1 MPQPPRRSMLF
12 VPALRPDRFSK
23 AIATGTDIV
32 IVDWEDAVVPERKAE
47 ARELTGTF
55 FGEPTDRPVLRYLR
69 INSPRLPDGLRD
81 LEALFEME
89 HLPDGIMIPKVESP
103 EEVRWLT
110 EILQPYRKDIELF
123 PTVETAKGVRAVAEV
138 ALASKA
144 TTILGFGAVDLVAET
159 GSDLSWD
166 SLLYTRSQV
175 VLAATE
181 ARVEA
186 LDTVWIE
193 INDQA
198 GLEKESRQAR
208 ALGFTGKAA
217 IHPSQVA
224 TINAA
229 FSPSVAEVDLA
240 RRIVEA
246 AEGDFSGALQVDG
259 KMIDEPVIVA
269 AHRTVA
275 RARRISAAAGQRSA
289 NA

>member
-32 IVDWEDAVVPERKAE
+32 IIDWEDAVVPERKAE

-246 AEGDFSGALQVDG
+246 TEGDFSGALQVDG

-269 AHRTVA
+269 AHRTMA
-275 RARRISAAAGQRSA
+275 RARRISAAPGT
-289 NA
+289 

>member
-1 MPQPPRRSMLF
+1 MLQPPRRSMLF

-23 AIATGTDIV
+23 AIATGADIV
-32 IVDWEDAVVPERKAE
+32 IVDWEDAVVPDRKAE

-55 FGEPTDRPVLRYLR
+55 FGDPTDRPVLRYLR

-89 HLPDGIMIPKVESP
+89 HLPDGIMVPKVESP
-103 EEVRWLT
+103 EEVRWIT
-110 EILQPYRKDIELF
+110 EILQPYRQDIELF

-138 ALASKA
+138 ALASDA

-159 GSDLSWD
+159 GSDLSWY

-181 ARVEA
+181 ARIEA

-193 INDQA
+193 IDDKA
-198 GLEKESRQAR
+198 GLADESRRAR

-224 TINAA
+224 PINAA
-229 FSPSVAEVDLA
+229 FSPSDAEVDLA

-246 AEGDFSGALQVDG
+246 AEGDFSGALQIDG
-259 KMIDEPVIVA
+259 KMIDEPVIIA
-269 AHRTVA
+269 ARRTME
-275 RARRISAAAGQRSA
+275 RAERISATAGT
-289 NA
+289 

>member
-1 MPQPPRRSMLF
+1 MLEPPRRSMLF

-47 ARELTGTF
+47 ARELTGNF

-69 INSPRLPDGLRD
+69 VNSPRLPDGLHD

-103 EEVRWLT
+103 EEIRWMT
-110 EILQPYRKDIELF
+110 EILQPYRQDIELF

-138 ALASKA
+138 ALASDA

-181 ARVEA
+181 ARIEA

-193 INDQA
+193 IDDQA
-198 GLEKESRQAR
+198 GLEDEARRAR
-208 ALGFTGKAA
+208 AIGFTGKAA

-224 TINAA
+224 PINAA
-229 FSPSVAEVDLA
+229 FSPSDTEVDLA

-246 AEGDFSGALQVDG
+246 AEGDFSGALQIDG
-259 KMIDEPVIVA
+259 KMIDEPVIIA
-269 AHRTVA
+269 ARRTMA
-275 RARRISAAAGQRSA
+275 RAERISAAAGT
-289 NA
+289 

>member
-1 MPQPPRRSMLF
+1 MSQPPRRSMLF

-23 AIATGTDIV
+23 AIATGADIV
-32 IVDWEDAVVPERKAE
+32 IVDWEDAVVPDRKAE

-55 FGEPTDRPVLRYLR
+55 FGDPTDRPVLRYLR

-103 EEVRWLT
+103 EEVRWMT
-110 EILQPYRKDIELF
+110 EILQPYRQDIELF

-138 ALASKA
+138 ALASDA

-181 ARVEA
+181 AHIEA

-193 INDQA
+193 IDDQT
-198 GLEKESRQAR
+198 GLEDESSRAR

-224 TINAA
+224 PINAA
-229 FSPSVAEVDLA
+229 FSPSDAEVDLA

-246 AEGDFSGALQVDG
+246 AEGDFSGALQIDG
-259 KMIDEPVIVA
+259 KMIDEPVIIA
-269 AHRTVA
+269 ARRTMA
-275 RARRISAAAGQRSA
+275 RAERISAAAGT
-289 NA
+289 

>member
-1 MPQPPRRSMLF
+1 MSHPPRRSMLF

-23 AIATGTDIV
+23 AIATGADIV
-32 IVDWEDAVVPERKAE
+32 IVDWEDAVVPDRKAE

-55 FGEPTDRPVLRYLR
+55 FGDPTDRPVLRYLR

-81 LEALFEME
+81 MEALFEME

-103 EEVRWLT
+103 EEVRWMA
-110 EILQPYRKDIELF
+110 EILRPYRNDIELF
-123 PTVETAKGVRAVAEV
+123 PTVETAKGVRAVAEI
-138 ALASKA
+138 ALASEA
-144 TTILGFGAVDLVAET
+144 TSILGFGAVDLVAET

-166 SLLYTRSQV
+166 ALLYTRSQV

-193 INDQA
+193 INDLA
-198 GLEKESRQAR
+198 GLEDEARRAR
-208 ALGFTGKAA
+208 ALGFSGKAA

-224 TINAA
+224 PINAA
-229 FSPSVAEVDLA
+229 FSPSEAEIDLA

-246 AEGDFSGALQVDG
+246 AESDFSGAVQIDG
-259 KMIDEPVIVA
+259 KMIDEPVIIA
-269 AHRTVA
+269 ARRTMA
-275 RARRISAAAGQRSA
+275 RAERISAAS
-289 NA
+289 N

>member
-1 MPQPPRRSMLF
+1 MLQPPRRSMLF

-47 ARELTGTF
+47 ARKLTGNF

-69 INSPRLPDGLRD
+69 VNSPRLPDGLHD

-103 EEVRWLT
+103 EEIRWMT
-110 EILQPYRKDIELF
+110 EILQPYRQDIELF

-138 ALASKA
+138 ALASDA

-181 ARVEA
+181 ARIEA

-193 INDQA
+193 IDDQA
-198 GLEKESRQAR
+198 GLEDEARRAR
-208 ALGFTGKAA
+208 AIGFTGKAA

-224 TINAA
+224 PINAA
-229 FSPSVAEVDLA
+229 FSPSDTEVDLA

-246 AEGDFSGALQVDG
+246 AEGDFSGALPIDG
-259 KMIDEPVIVA
+259 KMIDEPVIIA
-269 AHRTVA
+269 ARRTMA
-275 RARRISAAAGQRSA
+275 RAERISAAAGT
-289 NA
+289 

>member
-69 INSPRLPDGLRD
+69 INSPRIPDGLRD

-103 EEVRWLT
+103 EEVRWMT
-110 EILQPYRKDIELF
+110 EILQPYRQDIELF

-138 ALASKA
+138 ALASDA

-181 ARVEA
+181 ARIEA
-186 LDTVWIE
+186 LDTVWIK
-193 INDQA
+193 IDDQA
-198 GLEKESRQAR
+198 GLEDESRRAR
-208 ALGFTGKAA
+208 AIGFTGKAA

-224 TINAA
+224 PINAA
-229 FSPSVAEVDLA
+229 FSPSNAEVNLA

-246 AEGDFSGALQVDG
+246 AEGDFSGALQIDG
-259 KMIDEPVIVA
+259 KMIDEPVIIA
-269 AHRTVA
+269 ARRTMA
-275 RARRISAAAGQRSA
+275 RAERISAAAVT
-289 NA
+289 

>member
-55 FGEPTDRPVLRYLR
+55 FGELTDRPVLRYLR

-269 AHRTVA
+269 AHRTMA
-275 RARRISAAAGQRSA
+275 RARRISAAPGK
-289 NA
+289 

>member
-1 MPQPPRRSMLF
+1 MLQPPRRSMLF

-47 ARELTGTF
+47 ARELTGNF

-69 INSPRLPDGLRD
+69 VNSPRLPDGLRD

-103 EEVRWLT
+103 EEIRWMT
-110 EILQPYRKDIELF
+110 EILQPYRQDIELF

-138 ALASKA
+138 ALASDA

-181 ARVEA
+181 ARIEA

-193 INDQA
+193 IDDQA
-198 GLEKESRQAR
+198 GLEDEARRAR
-208 ALGFTGKAA
+208 AIGFTGKAA

-224 TINAA
+224 PINAA
-229 FSPSVAEVDLA
+229 FSPSDTEVDLA

-246 AEGDFSGALQVDG
+246 AEGDFSGALQIDG
-259 KMIDEPVIVA
+259 KMIDEPVIIA
-269 AHRTVA
+269 ARRTMA
-275 RARRISAAAGQRSA
+275 RAERISAAAGT
-289 NA
+289 

>member
-1 MPQPPRRSMLF
+1 MLQPPRRSMLF

-23 AIATGTDIV
+23 AIATGADIV
-32 IVDWEDAVVPERKAE
+32 IVDWEDAVVPDRKAE

-55 FGEPTDRPVLRYLR
+55 FGDPTDRPVLRYLR

-89 HLPDGIMIPKVESP
+89 HLPDGIMVPKVESP
-103 EEVRWLT
+103 EEVRWIT
-110 EILQPYRKDIELF
+110 EILQPYRQDIELF

-138 ALASKA
+138 ALASDA

-181 ARVEA
+181 ARIEA

-193 INDQA
+193 IDDQA
-198 GLEKESRQAR
+198 GLEDESRRAR
-208 ALGFTGKAA
+208 AIGFTGKAA

-224 TINAA
+224 PINAA
-229 FSPSVAEVDLA
+229 FSPSDAEVDLA

-246 AEGDFSGALQVDG
+246 AEGDFSGALQIDG
-259 KMIDEPVIVA
+259 KMIDEPVIIA
-269 AHRTVA
+269 ARRTMA
-275 RARRISAAAGQRSA
+275 RAERISAAAGT
-289 NA
+289 

>member
-55 FGEPTDRPVLRYLR
+55 FGELTDRPVLRYLR

-193 INDQA
+193 INDLA

-246 AEGDFSGALQVDG
+246 TEGDFSGALQVNG

-269 AHRTVA
+269 AHRTMA
-275 RARRISAAAGQRSA
+275 RARRISAAPGT
-289 NA
+289 

>member
-1 MPQPPRRSMLF
+1 MSNPPRRSMLF

-23 AIATGTDIV
+23 AIATGADIV
-32 IVDWEDAVVPERKAE
+32 IVDWEDAVVPDRKAE

-55 FGEPTDRPVLRYLR
+55 FGDPTDRPVLRYLR

-103 EEVRWLT
+103 EEVRWMT
-110 EILQPYRKDIELF
+110 EILQPYREDIELF

-138 ALASKA
+138 ALASDA

-181 ARVEA
+181 ARIEA

-198 GLEKESRQAR
+198 GLEEESRRAR

-224 TINAA
+224 PINAA
-229 FSPSVAEVDLA
+229 FSPSEAEIDLA

-246 AEGDFSGALQVDG
+246 AEGDFSGALQIDG
-259 KMIDEPVIVA
+259 KMIDEPVIIA
-269 AHRTVA
+269 ARRTMA
-275 RARRISAAAGQRSA
+275 RAQRISAASGT
-289 NA
+289 

>member
-217 IHPSQVA
+217 IHPSQVT

-269 AHRTVA
+269 AHRTMA
-275 RARRISAAAGQRSA
+275 RARRISAAPGT
-289 NA
+289 

>member
-1 MPQPPRRSMLF
+1 MPQPLRRSMLF

-89 HLPDGIMIPKVESP
+89 DLPDGIMIPKVESP

-110 EILQPYRKDIELF
+110 EILRPYRQDIELF

-138 ALASKA
+138 ALASEA

-181 ARVEA
+181 ARIEA

-193 INDQA
+193 INDQI
-198 GLEKESRQAR
+198 GLKEESRQAR

-224 TINAA
+224 PINAA
-229 FSPSVAEVDLA
+229 FSLSEAEVNLA

-259 KMIDEPVIVA
+259 KMIDEPVIIA
-269 AHRTVA
+269 ARRTMA
-275 RARRISAAAGQRSA
+275 RAERISAAAVT
-289 NA
+289 

>member
-1 MPQPPRRSMLF
+1 MLQPPRRSMLF

-47 ARELTGTF
+47 ARELTGNF

-69 INSPRLPDGLRD
+69 VNSPRLPDGLRD

-89 HLPDGIMIPKVESP
+89 YLPDGIMIPKVESP
-103 EEVRWLT
+103 EEIRWMT
-110 EILQPYRKDIELF
+110 EILQPYRQDIELF
-123 PTVETAKGVRAVAEV
+123 PTVETARGVRAVAEI
-138 ALASKA
+138 ALASDA

-181 ARVEA
+181 ARIEA

-193 INDQA
+193 IDDQA
-198 GLEKESRQAR
+198 GLEDESRRAR
-208 ALGFTGKAA
+208 AIGFTGKAA

-224 TINAA
+224 PINAA
-229 FSPSVAEVDLA
+229 FSPSDAEVDLA

-246 AEGDFSGALQVDG
+246 AEGDFSGALQIDG
-259 KMIDEPVIVA
+259 KMIDEPVIIA
-269 AHRTVA
+269 ARRTMA
-275 RARRISAAAGQRSA
+275 RAERISAAAGT
-289 NA
+289 

>member
-1 MPQPPRRSMLF
+1 MLF

-47 ARELTGTF
+47 ARELTGNF

-69 INSPRLPDGLRD
+69 VNSPRLPDGLRD

-89 HLPDGIMIPKVESP
+89 YLPDGIMIPKVESP
-103 EEVRWLT
+103 EEIRWMT
-110 EILQPYRKDIELF
+110 EILQPYRQDIELF
-123 PTVETAKGVRAVAEV
+123 PTVETARGVRAVAEI
-138 ALASKA
+138 ALASDA

-181 ARVEA
+181 ARIEA

-193 INDQA
+193 IDDQA
-198 GLEKESRQAR
+198 GLEDESRRAR
-208 ALGFTGKAA
+208 AIGFTGKAA

-224 TINAA
+224 PINAA
-229 FSPSVAEVDLA
+229 FSPSDAEVDLA

-246 AEGDFSGALQVDG
+246 AEGDFSGALQIDG
-259 KMIDEPVIVA
+259 KMIDEPVIIA
-269 AHRTVA
+269 ARRTMA
-275 RARRISAAAGQRSA
+275 RAERISAAAGT
-289 NA
+289 

>member
-1 MPQPPRRSMLF
+1 MSQPPRRSMLF

-23 AIATGTDIV
+23 AIATGADIV
-32 IVDWEDAVVPERKAE
+32 IVDWEDAVVPDRKAE

-55 FGEPTDRPVLRYLR
+55 FGDPTDRPVLRYLR

-103 EEVRWLT
+103 EEVRWMT
-110 EILQPYRKDIELF
+110 EILQPYRQDIELF

-138 ALASKA
+138 ALASDA

-181 ARVEA
+181 ARIEA

-193 INDQA
+193 IDDQA
-198 GLEKESRQAR
+198 GLEDESRRAR

-224 TINAA
+224 PINAA
-229 FSPSVAEVDLA
+229 FSPSDAEVDLA

-246 AEGDFSGALQVDG
+246 AEGDFSGALQIDG
-259 KMIDEPVIVA
+259 KMIDEPVIIA
-269 AHRTVA
+269 ARRTMA
-275 RARRISAAAGQRSA
+275 RAERISAAAGT
-289 NA
+289 

>member
-55 FGEPTDRPVLRYLR
+55 FGEPTERPVLRYLR

-89 HLPDGIMIPKVESP
+89 DLPDGIMIPKVESP

-110 EILQPYRKDIELF
+110 EILRPYRKDIELF

-198 GLEKESRQAR
+198 GLEKESRQAH

-269 AHRTVA
+269 AHRTMA
-275 RARRISAAAGQRSA
+275 RARRISAAPGT
-289 NA
+289 

>member
-1 MPQPPRRSMLF
+1 MLF

-217 IHPSQVA
+217 IHPSQVT

-269 AHRTVA
+269 AHRTMA
-275 RARRISAAAGQRSA
+275 RARRISAAPGT
-289 NA
+289 

>member
-1 MPQPPRRSMLF
+1 MLQPPRRSMLF

-47 ARELTGTF
+47 ARELTGNF

-69 INSPRLPDGLRD
+69 VNSPRLPDGLHD

-103 EEVRWLT
+103 EEIRWMT
-110 EILQPYRKDIELF
+110 EILQPYRQDIELF

-138 ALASKA
+138 ALASDA

-181 ARVEA
+181 ARIEA

-193 INDQA
+193 IDDQA
-198 GLEKESRQAR
+198 GLEDEARRAR
-208 ALGFTGKAA
+208 AIGFTGKAA

-224 TINAA
+224 PINAA
-229 FSPSVAEVDLA
+229 FSPSDTEVDLA

-246 AEGDFSGALQVDG
+246 AEGDFSGALPIDG
-259 KMIDEPVIVA
+259 KMIDEPVIIA
-269 AHRTVA
+269 ARRTMA
-275 RARRISAAAGQRSA
+275 RAERISAAAGT
-289 NA
+289 

>member
-1 MPQPPRRSMLF
+1 MLF

-69 INSPRLPDGLRD
+69 INSPRIPDGLRD

-103 EEVRWLT
+103 EEVRWMT
-110 EILQPYRKDIELF
+110 EILQPYRQDIELF

-138 ALASKA
+138 ALASDA

-181 ARVEA
+181 ARIEA

-193 INDQA
+193 IDDQA
-198 GLEKESRQAR
+198 GLEDESRRAR
-208 ALGFTGKAA
+208 AIGFTGKAA

-224 TINAA
+224 PINAA
-229 FSPSVAEVDLA
+229 FSPSNAEVDLA

-246 AEGDFSGALQVDG
+246 AEGDFSGALQIDG
-259 KMIDEPVIVA
+259 KMIDEPVIIA
-269 AHRTVA
+269 ARRTMA
-275 RARRISAAAGQRSA
+275 LAERISAAAVT
-289 NA
+289 

>member
-1 MPQPPRRSMLF
+1 MLF

-32 IVDWEDAVVPERKAE
+32 IIDWEDAVVPERKAE

-193 INDQA
+193 INDLA

-246 AEGDFSGALQVDG
+246 TEGDFSGALQVDG

-269 AHRTVA
+269 AHRTMA
-275 RARRISAAAGQRSA
+275 RARRISAAPGT
-289 NA
+289 

>member
-69 INSPRLPDGLRD
+69 INSPRIPDGLRD

-103 EEVRWLT
+103 EEVRWMA
-110 EILQPYRKDIELF
+110 EILQPYRQDIELF
-123 PTVETAKGVRAVAEV
+123 PTVETAKGLRAVAEV
-138 ALASKA
+138 ALASDA

-181 ARVEA
+181 ARIEA

-193 INDQA
+193 IDDQA
-198 GLEKESRQAR
+198 GLEDESRRAR
-208 ALGFTGKAA
+208 AIGFTGKAA

-224 TINAA
+224 PINAA
-229 FSPSVAEVDLA
+229 FSPSNAEVDLA

-246 AEGDFSGALQVDG
+246 AEGDFSGALQIDG
-259 KMIDEPVIVA
+259 KMIDEPVIIA
-269 AHRTVA
+269 ARRTMA
-275 RARRISAAAGQRSA
+275 RAERISAAAVT
-289 NA
+289 

>member
-69 INSPRLPDGLRD
+69 INSPRIPDGLRD

-103 EEVRWLT
+103 EEVRWMT
-110 EILQPYRKDIELF
+110 EILQPYRQDIELF

-138 ALASKA
+138 ALASDA

-181 ARVEA
+181 ARIEA

-193 INDQA
+193 IDDQA
-198 GLEKESRQAR
+198 GLEDESRRAR
-208 ALGFTGKAA
+208 AIGFTGKAA

-224 TINAA
+224 PINAA
-229 FSPSVAEVDLA
+229 FSPSNAEVDLA

-246 AEGDFSGALQVDG
+246 AEGDFSGALQIDG
-259 KMIDEPVIVA
+259 KMIDEPVIIA
-269 AHRTVA
+269 ARRTMA
-275 RARRISAAAGQRSA
+275 RAERISAAAGT
-289 NA
+289 

>member
-103 EEVRWLT
+103 EEVRWMT
-110 EILQPYRKDIELF
+110 EILQPYRQDIELF

-138 ALASKA
+138 ALASDA

-181 ARVEA
+181 ARIEA

-193 INDQA
+193 IDDQA
-198 GLEKESRQAR
+198 GLEDESRRAR
-208 ALGFTGKAA
+208 AIGFTGKAA

-224 TINAA
+224 PINAA
-229 FSPSVAEVDLA
+229 FSPSNAEVDLA

-246 AEGDFSGALQVDG
+246 AEGDFSGALQIDG
-259 KMIDEPVIVA
+259 KMIDEPVIIA
-269 AHRTVA
+269 ARRTMA
-275 RARRISAAAGQRSA
+275 RAERISAAAGT
-289 NA
+289 